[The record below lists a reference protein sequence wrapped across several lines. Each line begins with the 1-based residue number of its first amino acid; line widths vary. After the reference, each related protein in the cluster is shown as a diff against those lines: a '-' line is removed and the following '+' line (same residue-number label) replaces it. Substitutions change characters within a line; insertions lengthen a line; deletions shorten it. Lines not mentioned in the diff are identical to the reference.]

1 MNESTRALPASHSR
15 AVAMVNTLSPN
26 QRWAQW
32 RDQGARHD
40 ERVGRNMR
48 LIAALALTIGGVWA
62 VLAL

>member
-1 MNESTRALPASHSR
+1 MNASTHALPASQSR
-15 AVAMVNTLSPN
+15 AVAAVNTLSPD

-40 ERVGRNMR
+40 ARVGRNMR

-62 VLAL
+62 ALVL

>member
-1 MNESTRALPASHSR
+1 MNASTQALPATQR
-15 AVAMVNTLSPN
+15 AVAVANTLSPN

-40 ERVGRNMR
+40 ARVGRNMR